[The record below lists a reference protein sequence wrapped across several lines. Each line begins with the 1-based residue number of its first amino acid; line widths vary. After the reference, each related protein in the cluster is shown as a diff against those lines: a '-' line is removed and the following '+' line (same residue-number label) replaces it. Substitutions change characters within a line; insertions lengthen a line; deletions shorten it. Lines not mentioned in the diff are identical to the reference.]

1 MTRQTTIL
9 LASGAAVVA
18 IAGILGWLRPMATTN
33 MASPTRSAR
42 WHLPDAPRLERS
54 SAALSTA
61 AAGVAWAGQG
71 GAAAGQDVRWEL
83 LGLVGRLDDRAVLVK
98 VGTDPLIKRVRSGD
112 TLPDGSKLVS
122 VGSDGIVIDREGCR
136 SRRPL
141 YATVQGDQPP
151 PAGDCPPP
159 GTD

>member
-1 MTRQTTIL
+1 MTRQMTVV
-9 LASGAAVVA
+9 LASGAAIVA
-18 IAGILGWLRPMATTN
+18 LAGVLGWFRPTTTTN
-33 MASPTRSAR
+33 MASPTRGTA
-42 WHLPDAPRLERS
+42 WHLPDAARLERS

-71 GAAAGQDVRWEL
+71 GPATGQDVRWEL

-141 YATVQGDQPP
+141 YATVQGSQPP
-151 PAGDCPPP
+151 PTGGCPAP